1 MYKEFIICFL
11 VIVIVLAGNIITQN
25 NTNKIVDEM
34 SNNLNILKEELVKE
48 EKSKEQ
54 INLQMQQTREEW
66 EKQYEELAYYIE
78 HDELEKVETE
88 LTRLMAD
95 IEMEEYSMG
104 IENLENCVFVLEHIK
119 DKSAFKIVNIF

>member
-66 EKQYEELAYYIE
+66 EKQYEKLAYYIE